1 MRIIRITGWVSVVT
15 SLVLMLLGHLGTHEL
30 SWISSQISTYAA
42 IAPYDYFITSS
53 ILLSAL
59 SLLII
64 GILASKYQIFG
75 TNYFTHLVPGLSG
88 AAASGLFMLAYYE
101 ESVRSLSMLKHS
113 GFWAIRIQSFHDAG
127 LLIFFYSSV
136 LLVMMLGI
144 LVILYNSKIATKII
158 GGVIFSMGPASYF
171 LMTTTWP
178 KYIGFDGVTVGVN
191 QRAALF
197 CLWLAVAMVLALA
210 SNKTPTGYE
219 SSP

>member
-1 MRIIRITGWVSVVT
+1 MA
-15 SLVLMLLGHLGTHEL
+15 SLVSMLLGHFGTHKL
-30 SWISSQISTYAA
+30 SWISSQISTYASV
-42 IAPYDYFITSS
+42 APYDYFVTSS

-59 SLLII
+59 SLLVI
-64 GILASKYQIFG
+64 GILVSKYQIFG

-88 AAASGLFMLAYYE
+88 AAASGLIMLAYYE
-101 ESVRSLSMLKHS
+101 ETARSLSILKHS
-113 GFWAIRIQSFHDAG
+113 GFWAIRVQSFHDAG

-136 LLVMMLGI
+136 LLVMLLGI
-144 LVILYNSKIATKII
+144 LVILYNLKIVTRII

-171 LMTTTWP
+171 LMTTKWP

-210 SNKTPTGYE
+210 SNKTLTSCE
-219 SSP
+219 SST